1 MLFSII
7 AQRDVINIMNELIW
21 QTASGGLL
29 YAVNQLKLRCGLTDS
44 DSLPVSAAAQI
55 CLKAAADLVSGGKK
69 PGKGKQA
76 LACIFSHLD
85 GKPLSRSLSNPWAAM
100 EGHWQAAC
108 PDGDFGSCLDD
119 TRYKN
124 VVRSLCESF
133 DSALEKKDF
142 AAADRICG
150 NILPFLPLMPGDT
163 EDGDISL
170 YDFGRLTAAVASCF
184 AQASIA
190 SGLPGCPNAG
200 EECLLLFTCDFSGI
214 QKFIYLISTKSAL
227 KMLRSRSF
235 FLEMMM
241 EHLIDELLELCGLAR
256 CNCLYAGGGHAYLL
270 LPNTPEIVRA
280 VHNYSDRVNSWLCRQ
295 LGVSLY
301 LACGM
306 QPCSPAALFG
316 LAGEEAYSNIFQGLF
331 RKMEHIKFTRYDDQA
346 LKMLNLPKTADEAG
360 RECRICGSI
369 TGNGDLC
376 SWCDIFTRLGGLL
389 TKPHL
394 AFAVTDHPI
403 DISYLNI
410 PMPGADGSRFI
421 SLLSEPQAVSLAG
434 KSDIIRWYSKNEIF
448 PLENCREIWMGDH
461 CPTALLEELN
471 GQTEGIKRMGVFR
484 ADVDNLGKAF
494 VSGFHSP
501 EKGKNYLS
509 MSRTMAFSRCMS
521 VFFKSYINEIL
532 APFTGVLVVYSGG
545 DDLFL
550 LGGWNQLLEAAVA
563 LQKAFEQYTGA
574 ALTFSGGFGL
584 YTTAYPVARAAEE
597 TAELEDF
604 SKNLPGKNA
613 ITLFAPDES
622 LCFSWPVFAQKV
634 WQEKYKLLDDFF
646 SSDENGRGNAFLY
659 QLLEFLRGAD
669 DRLNLARCA
678 YLLARLRPG
687 KKDGAAKINAY
698 EAFSKQFYGWA
709 LQPEERRQ
717 LIAAIYLYVYLHR
730 KENQDSGRN

>member
-1 MLFSII
+1 MNS
-7 AQRDVINIMNELIW
+7 MNEQIW

-29 YAVNQLKLRCGLTDS
+29 YAVNQLKRRCGMTDS
-44 DSLPVSAAAQI
+44 DCLPVSETAQV
-55 CLKAAADLVSGGKK
+55 CLKEAADLVSGGKK
-69 PGKGKQA
+69 PGSGKQA
-76 LACIFSHLD
+76 LASIFSHLD
-85 GKPLSRSLSNPWAAM
+85 GKPLSRSLSNPWAAI
-100 EGHWQAAC
+100 EGNWQAAC
-108 PDGDFGSCLDD
+108 PDADFGNCLDD
-119 TRYKN
+119 NRYKEA
-124 VVRSLCESF
+124 VRSLCEQLG
-133 DSALEKKDF
+133 SALEKKDF
-142 AAADRICG
+142 ATVDRICG
-150 NILPFLPLMPGDT
+150 NVLSFFPLMPGDRD
-163 EDGDISL
+163 DGDISL

-184 AQASIA
+184 AMVMDADGA
-190 SGLPGCPNAG
+190 DCPKA
-200 EECLLLFTCDFSGI
+200 EEESLLLFTCDFSGI

-270 LPNTPEIVRA
+270 LPNIPEIVSA
-280 VHNYSDRVNSWLCRQ
+280 VAQFSGTVNSWLCRQ

-301 LACGM
+301 LACGI

-316 LAGEEAYSNIFQGLF
+316 LAGEDAYSSIFQGLF
-331 RKMEHIKFTRYDDQA
+331 RKMEHIKFTRYDA
-346 LKMLNLPKTADEAG
+346 NTLRMLNLPKNAAEDG

-369 TGNGDLC
+369 AKNGDLC
-376 SWCDIFTRLGGLL
+376 SWCDIFARLGGLL

-394 AFAVTDHPI
+394 AFAVADHPI
-403 DISYLNI
+403 DISWLNI
-410 PMPGADGSRFI
+410 PLPGANGSRFI
-421 SLLSEPQAVSLAG
+421 CLLSESQAVSLAG
-434 KSDIIRWYSKNEIF
+434 QTGIIRWYSKNEVF
-448 PLENCREIWMGDH
+448 SLENCREIWMGDH
-461 CPTALLEELN
+461 CPIVLLEELN

-501 EKGKNYLS
+501 QKGKNYMS
-509 MSRTMAFSRCMS
+509 MSRTMAFSRSMS
-521 VFFKSYINEIL
+521 AFFKSYINQIL

-563 LQKAFEQYTGA
+563 LQKAFEQYTGG

-584 YTTAYPVARAAEE
+584 YPPGYPVARAAEE

-613 ITLFAPDES
+613 ITLFAADES
-622 LCFSWPVFAQKV
+622 LCFSWPVFAEKV
-634 WQEKYKLLDDFF
+634 WQEKYQLLEKFF
-646 SSDENGRGNAFLY
+646 GNDENGRGNAFLY
-659 QLLEFLRGAD
+659 QLLEFLRRAD

-678 YLLARLRPG
+678 YLLARLKPG
-687 KKDGAAKINAY
+687 KKDGEAKINAY
-698 EAFSKQFYGWA
+698 NAFSKQFYSWA

-717 LIAAIYLYVYLHR
+717 LLAAIYLYVYLHR